1 MAMKRCSS
9 GHFYDDAK
17 YQQCPYCGISNMDAS
32 RTMPLVQNQTQQ
44 SAVPNNGGAVNRTV
58 SIAETQASMPATSAS
73 PVSDEGKT
81 IGIMQSKKG
90 IDPVVGWVVCI
101 EGPSKGQDYRIKS
114 ERNFL
119 GRDKS
124 MDIAI
129 SGDMGISRENHAVI
143 SYNPKNNG
151 FRLFPGEGHG
161 IVYLND
167 EEVYSPMELTRGD
180 IIELGETKLMFI
192 PICGEDFKW

>member
-1 MAMKRCSS
+1 MAMKRCSN
-9 GHFYDDAK
+9 GHFYDDSK

-32 RTMPLVQNQTQQ
+32 KTVPLVQDRPANMA
-44 SAVPNNGGAVNRTV
+44 SNGGAVGKTV
-58 SIAETQASMPATSAS
+58 SMAESQNSMPVTAAS
-73 PVSDEGKT
+73 RVSDEGKT
-81 IGIMQSKKG
+81 IGIMQSQKG

-114 ERNFL
+114 ERNFV

-124 MDIAI
+124 MDISI

-167 EEVYSPMELTRGD
+167 EEVYNSIELKRGD
-180 IIELGETKLMFI
+180 IIEMGETKLMFI

>member
-1 MAMKRCSS
+1 MAMKRCGN
-9 GHFYDDAK
+9 GHFYDDSK

-32 RTMPLVQNQTQQ
+32 KTVPIVQERPENIPP
-44 SAVPNNGGAVNRTV
+44 SGNAGAVGKTV
-58 SIAETQASMPATSAS
+58 SKAASQSVGTTTANPG
-73 PVSDEGKT
+73 DEGKT
-81 IGIMQSKKG
+81 IGIMQSRKG

-114 ERNFL
+114 ERNFV
-119 GRDKS
+119 GRDSS
-124 MDIAI
+124 MDISI

-151 FRLFPGEGHG
+151 FRLFPGDGHG

-167 EEVYSPMELTRGD
+167 EEVYSPVELKKGD
-180 IIELGETKLMFI
+180 IIEMGETKLMFI
-192 PICGEDFKW
+192 PICGEDFQW

>member
-1 MAMKRCSS
+1 MAMKRCSN

-32 RTMPLVQNQTQQ
+32 KTVPLVQDRPANMA
-44 SAVPNNGGAVNRTV
+44 SNGGAVGKTV
-58 SIAETQASMPATSAS
+58 SMAESQNSMPVTVAS
-73 PVSDEGKT
+73 RVSDEGKT
-81 IGIMQSKKG
+81 IGIMQSQKG

-114 ERNFL
+114 ERNFV

-124 MDIAI
+124 MDISI

-167 EEVYSPMELTRGD
+167 EEVYNSIELKRGD
-180 IIELGETKLMFI
+180 IIEMGETKLMFI

>member
-1 MAMKRCSS
+1 MAMKRCSN
-9 GHFYDDAK
+9 GHFYDDSK

-32 RTMPLVQNQTQQ
+32 KTVPLVQDRPANMA
-44 SAVPNNGGAVNRTV
+44 SNGGAVGKTV
-58 SIAETQASMPATSAS
+58 SMAESQNSMPVTVAS
-73 PVSDEGKT
+73 RVSDEGKT
-81 IGIMQSKKG
+81 IGIMQSQKG

-114 ERNFL
+114 ERNFV

-124 MDIAI
+124 MDISI

-167 EEVYSPMELTRGD
+167 EEVYNSIELKRGD
-180 IIELGETKLMFI
+180 IIEMGETKLMFI